1 MLGWRPEIPA
11 GWRVFK
17 GTGGTMR
24 VLSALAQSDGSHAVG
39 GLVAPFVPVEER
51 RDGFHLIL
59 RL

>member
-1 MLGWRPEIPA
+1 ML

-24 VLSALAQSDGSHAVG
+24 VLSALAQSDGSRAVG